1 MIGATTGLLLTLLA
15 QAEPPLVTTCRVTD
29 YGAVA
34 DDAGLDDAGLEAAVT
49 DCARSGGTVVV
60 PRGTFLTG
68 GVNLRSGV
76 TLHLAGGAIL
86 KGSSRLS
93 DYRLVRLGDR
103 QAQGVVTAL
112 DVEDVAITG
121 SGTIDGSGADFWD
134 LGDQRPEGA
143 VVIHGC
149 RNLAIRGI
157 TVRDPARYNVR
168 MTDCDGVVVDGLI
181 IRAPALSP
189 NSDGLQ
195 IRDSADVRIS
205 NCDIAT
211 GDDAIVL
218 KASRR
223 PVERILITNCR
234 LTSDD
239 AAIKFGTG
247 SRTVTRHVTV
257 TNTVITD
264 SRYGIA
270 LFMQDGGVYED
281 SRFSDLIIRTGSR
294 HTRDYPIFVD
304 VDSRNGGGPHGTIR
318 NITFD
323 GLDIR
328 TGGNILS
335 GGQADAPVTGL
346 TLSDIRMTVENA
358 VDPAQTAGKP
368 RGNRLQASRT
378 GAADFST
385 EVGHIVLG
393 HARDTRLGFISVTE
407 ASSSDRR
414 PLLVERL
421 SRDTRADP
429 RSTTNRDLAA
439 MRTRRQSPV

>member
-1 MIGATTGLLLTLLA
+1 MIGAASGLILA
-15 QAEPPLVTTCRVTD
+15 LSASSQAALPTTCQVTD

-34 DDAGLDDAGLEAAVT
+34 DDAGLDDAGLEAAMV
-49 DCARSGGTVVV
+49 DCARSGGIVVI

-76 TLHLAGGAIL
+76 TLHLAGGAVL
-86 KGSSRLS
+86 RGSSRLA
-93 DYRLVRLGDR
+93 DYRTVRDGER
-103 QAQGVVTAL
+103 QAQGVVTAVN
-112 DVEDVAITG
+112 VEDAAITG
-121 SGTIDGSGADFWD
+121 SGTIDGSGADFWPQ
-134 LGDQRPEGA
+134 GDARPEGA
-143 VVIHGC
+143 VVVHGC
-149 RNLAIRGI
+149 RNLTIRDV
-157 TVRDPARYNVR
+157 TVRDPARFTVR
-168 MTDCDGVVVDGLI
+168 MTDCDGVVVDGI
-181 IRAPALSP
+181 TIRAPALSP

-270 LFMQDGGVYED
+270 LFMQDGGAYED
-281 SRFSDLIIRTGSR
+281 SRFSDLIIQTGSR
-294 HTRDYPIFVD
+294 HARDYPIFVD
-304 VDSRNGGGPHGTIR
+304 VDSREGGGPHGTIR

-328 TGGNILS
+328 TGGNILI

-346 TLSDIRMTVENA
+346 TLSDVRMTVENA
-358 VDPAQTAGKP
+358 IDPTATTGKP
-368 RGNRLQASRT
+368 RGNRLQAQRT
-378 GAADFST
+378 GAADFSG
-385 EVGHIVLG
+385 EVGHVVLG
-393 HARDTRLGFISVTE
+393 HTAGVTLRDVTIAGVAE
-407 ASSSDRR
+407 ADRR
-414 PLLVERL
+414 PVVVARVGTGLTTDSDL
-421 SRDTRADP
+421 STP
-429 RSTTNRDLAA
+429 R
-439 MRTRRQSPV
+439 

>member
-1 MIGATTGLLLTLLA
+1 MMTSLAALLLGLIA
-15 QAEPPLVTTCRVTD
+15 QGDAPAPPLCQVTD

-34 DDAGLDDAGLEAAVT
+34 DDARLDDAGLEAAMI
-49 DCARSGGTVVV
+49 DCARSGGTVVI
-60 PRGTFLTG
+60 PRGVFVTG

-76 TLHLAGGAIL
+76 TLHLAGGAVL
-86 KGSSRLS
+86 RGSSRLS
-93 DYRLVRLGDR
+93 DYRTVREGER
-103 QAQGVVTAL
+103 QAQGVVTAVN
-112 DVEDVAITG
+112 VEDAAITG
-121 SGTIDGSGADFWD
+121 SGTIDGSGGDFWTE
-134 LGDQRPEGA
+134 GDARPEGA
-143 VVIHGC
+143 VVVHGC
-149 RNLAIRGI
+149 RNLAIRGV
-157 TVRDPARYNVR
+157 TVRDPARYNGR
-168 MTDCDGVVVDGLI
+168 MTDCDGVVVDGI
-181 IRAPALSP
+181 TIRAPALAP

-205 NCDIAT
+205 NCDIIT

-218 KASRR
+218 KASHR

-281 SRFSDLIIRTGSR
+281 SRFTDLIIQTGSR
-294 HTRDYPIFVD
+294 HVRDYPIFVD
-304 VDSRNGGGPHGTIR
+304 VDSREGGGPHGTIR

-328 TGGNILS
+328 TGGNILI

-346 TLSDIRMTVENA
+346 TLSDIRMTIEDA
-358 VDPAQTAGKP
+358 IDPTATTGKP
-368 RGNRLQASRT
+368 RGNRLQAQRT
-378 GAADFST
+378 GAADFSG

-393 HARDTRLGFISVTE
+393 HAQDTIVRNVRITE
-407 ASSSDRR
+407 TESADRR
-414 PLLVERL
+414 PALVERETGNTL
-421 SRDTRADP
+421 V
-429 RSTTNRDLAA
+429 DLAPGSG
-439 MRTRRQSPV
+439 R